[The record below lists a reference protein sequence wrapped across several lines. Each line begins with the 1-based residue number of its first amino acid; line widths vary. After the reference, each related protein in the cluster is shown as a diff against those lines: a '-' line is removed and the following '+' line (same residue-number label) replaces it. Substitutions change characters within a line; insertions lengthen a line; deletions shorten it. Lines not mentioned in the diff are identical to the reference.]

1 MSKLVVLS
9 FGNGDCVAGVQS
21 VTLQIWQNGNI
32 FLTKSVGSL
41 PPAPEISQLYTN
53 WQSSYRRQME
63 LNFRREESNNPKMGS
78 KSRLEPKSGVTN
90 YSKLDIDDAGEDL
103 KARMNEWLKSPSF
116 TRTRDRLLMTVM
128 PDEEIRFIVE
138 TDNSQLRLLPWH
150 LWEFFDYHPN
160 AEVALSPLEFDRP
173 FRHTVIPRTECR
185 ILAIL
190 GDSTGIDIESDRE
203 ELKKLPIQTVFL
215 AEKSRAEVNQAF
227 WERQGWDILFF
238 AGHSVTE
245 ASGKKG
251 EIFIN
256 RTESLSI
263 SKFKKSLK
271 NVIGKGLKLAIF
283 NSCDGLGIASEL
295 ASLNIPNII
304 VMREPVPD
312 LVAQAFLKYFL
323 EAFSHP
329 KPLYLAVREAREKLE
344 GLEYDSPCA
353 SWLPVIFQN
362 PTEEP
367 VSWQELSG
375 IKSECSQVVQPSLA
389 IVVCP
394 YCKYENP
401 ANIIFCEQCG
411 SQLK

>member
-32 FLTKSVGSL
+32 WLTKSVGSL

-90 YSKLDIDDAGEDL
+90 YSKLDINDAGEDL

-116 TRTRDRLLMTVM
+116 TRIRDRLLMTVRQD
-128 PDEEIRFIVE
+128 DEEIRFIVQ

-150 LWEFFDYHPN
+150 LWEFFDDHPN

-173 FRHTVIPRTECR
+173 LRDRVIPRTEGR

-215 AEKSRAEVNQAF
+215 AEKSRTEVNDKLLDS
-227 WERQGWDILFF
+227 QGWDILFF

-251 EIFIN
+251 EFFIN
-256 RTESLSI
+256 RTESLNI
-263 SKFKKSLK
+263 SKFKNTLK
-271 NVIGKGLKLAIF
+271 KVIRKGLKLAIF

-295 ASLNIPNII
+295 ASLN
-304 VMREPVPD
+304 VRVD
-312 LVAQAFLKYFL
+312 RGVATPTSPS
-323 EAFSHP
+323 ERN
-329 KPLYLAVREAREKLE
+329 VKL
-344 GLEYDSPCA
+344 
-353 SWLPVIFQN
+353 
-362 PTEEP
+362 
-367 VSWQELSG
+367 
-375 IKSECSQVVQPSLA
+375 SLHSA
-389 IVVCP
+389 P
-394 YCKYENP
+394 
-401 ANIIFCEQCG
+401 
-411 SQLK
+411 